1 MVVVHFTQF
10 LAFLL
15 QYKYS
20 TTCKYAIGRTAI
32 GYHLTPANTSFLLF
46 RYSAPDKAPYRG
58 LCFREPRS
66 KRQARAPR
74 AAGQRAHHGVRAPG
88 DRGRLHAPA
97 PRPAHRARAHIRCG
111 MRGRAA
117 DDQSAKLHNH
127 GESPY

>member
-88 DRGRLHAPA
+88 DRGRVHAPA
-97 PRPAHRARAHIRCG
+97 PRPAHRARPHIRCG